1 MMTNFRNVLYLKELR
16 NCNQKLFLC
25 PPQKEVTTQ
34 QTFQTAIFLNKCTL
48 TLIKLN
54 IYMKKTK
61 FKSHKQ
67 YLCCVLFSGNV
78 ETNIQTKM
86 YYIFLALS
94 LKRNGSQT
102 FKCSSS
108 NKPFLQ
114 CICYWYNLL
123 RQKCFFILCD
133 NWKTLFFIKIIAALR
148 AFPAAMFPRSLR
160 EVVWK
165 RSIFYNTAQH
175 SNSTMLIPKF
185 KNLLLHF
192 TL

>member
-25 PPQKEVTTQ
+25 PPQKEATTQ

-48 TLIKLN
+48 WLIKLN

-160 EVVWK
+160 EVV
-165 RSIFYNTAQH
+165 
-175 SNSTMLIPKF
+175 
-185 KNLLLHF
+185 
-192 TL
+192 

>member
-1 MMTNFRNVLYLKELR
+1 MTNFRNVLYLKELR

-25 PPQKEVTTQ
+25 PSQKEVTTQ
-34 QTFQTAIFLNKCTL
+34 QTFQTAIILNKCTL
-48 TLIKLN
+48 WLIKLN
-54 IYMKKTK
+54 IYIKKTK

-133 NWKTLFFIKIIAALR
+133 NT
-148 AFPAAMFPRSLR
+148 
-160 EVVWK
+160 
-165 RSIFYNTAQH
+165 IFYKNLSLHLELFQPPCCYVLWEKCFERGPCFMLPPQYSTAQ
-175 SNSTMLIPKF
+175 
-185 KNLLLHF
+185 
-192 TL
+192 